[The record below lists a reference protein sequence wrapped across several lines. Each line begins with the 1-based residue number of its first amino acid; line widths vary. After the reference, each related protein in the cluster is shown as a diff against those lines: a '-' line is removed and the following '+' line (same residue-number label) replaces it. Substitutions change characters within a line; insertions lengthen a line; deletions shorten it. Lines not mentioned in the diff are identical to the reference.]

1 MSYTITLTNGTV
13 FATIADGTINTSSS
27 MTLVGK
33 NYAGYGQFL
42 DTNFIHL
49 LENSANATAPLAPLT
64 GQLWYDSANN
74 TLQVYK
80 GAAGWKNIGGST
92 AQASPGPSNNSV
104 GDLWFDTT
112 NQQLKAW
119 TGGSWLVIGPN
130 FTSSQGQTGAFAETI
145 NDSGG
150 NPQTVT
156 SLYVN
161 NTRMAIVAQGQFT
174 PQASLLSAYPT
185 VFAGITLTSA
195 VPTAI
200 FGGTSNNSNFINS
213 ISSTQLMRSDNNT
226 STSGTLRVLNNTG
239 LFVGTSNAVSIT
251 QSGSDAKISSTIS
264 GQSVVIEANVG
275 GTPTVVATA
284 SGANGSFVINSG
296 ATVGTTLV
304 ATGNITGGNLRT
316 GGQVSAT
323 GNITGGNITTASL
336 SATTVSATGNVQGNI
351 VQANVVNVA
360 LTVTALGNISG
371 DYFIGNG
378 SQLTGIG
385 IAASAQKIANGST
398 EANIGVPGGN
408 ANISVGGTSNVAVF
422 STGGQ
427 VLKGSLTVNQDG
439 GLTAILNGG
448 SNAVGNIGS
457 SSSYFNRVFATSTTA
472 LYADVAERFAADE
485 VMEPGTVVELGGSKE
500 ITRSR
505 TPLSEKVFGVISTRA
520 AFLMNG
526 GAGEDD
532 THPPVAMT
540 GRVPVKVT
548 GVVRK
553 GDRLVSAGD
562 GIARSAMPGEAT
574 PFNVIG
580 RVLED
585 HADPGD
591 IYEIEAIV
599 TIK

>member
-1 MSYTITLTNGTV
+1 MSYTITLTDGTV
-13 FATIADGTINTSSS
+13 FATIADGTINTTSS

-49 LENSANATAPLAPLT
+49 LENGSNTTAPAAPLT
-64 GQLWYDSANN
+64 GQLWWDKGTGLLKVYTGTTFKTISAA
-74 TLQVYK
+74 TASASAPP
-80 GAAGWKNIGGST
+80 GAV
-92 AQASPGPSNNSV
+92 V

-119 TGGSWLVIGPN
+119 TGASWLVIGPN
-130 FTSSQGQTGAFAETI
+130 YTSTQGQTGAFAETI

-161 NTRMAIVAQGQFT
+161 NTRMGIVAQSQFT
-174 PQASLLSAYPT
+174 PQASLLSAFPT

-200 FGGTSNNSNFINS
+200 FGGTANNSNFINS
-213 ISSTQLMRSDNNT
+213 ISSTQLMRSDANT
-226 STSGTLRVLNNTG
+226 STTGVLRVLNNTG
-239 LFVGTSNAVSIT
+239 LFVGTSNAVSIS

-264 GQSVVIEANVG
+264 GQNVVIEANVG
-275 GTPTVVATA
+275 GTPTVIATA
-284 SGANGSFVINSG
+284 SGSNGTFVINS
-296 ATVGTTLV
+296 AAAVGTTLV

-323 GNITGGNITTASL
+323 GNITGGNVTAATVLATTL
-336 SATTVSATGNVQGNI
+336 SAVGNVQGN
-351 VQANVVNVA
+351 VVVANTVSVA
-360 LTVTALGNISG
+360 STVSAAGNITGSF
-371 DYFIGNG
+371 FIGNG
-378 SQLTGIG
+378 SQLTGI
-385 IAASAQKIANGST
+385 ALATSAQRIISGTT
-398 EANIGVPGGN
+398 EANITTPNGN
-408 ANISVGGTSNVAVF
+408 VNINVGGVSNVAVW
-422 STGGQ
+422 STSGQ
-427 VLKGSLTVNQDG
+427 VLKGTLTVNQDG
-439 GLTAILNGG
+439 ALTAILNGAG
-448 SNAVGNIGS
+448 NAIGNIGS

-485 VMEPGTVVELGGSKE
+485 IMEPGTVVEIGGSQE
-500 ITRSR
+500 ITRSKNA
-505 TPLSEKVFGVISTRA
+505 LSENVFGVISHRA

-526 GAGEDD
+526 GAGEDA

-548 GVVRK
+548 GRILK
-553 GDRLVSAGD
+553 GDRLVSAGH
-562 GIARSAMPGEAT
+562 GLARAAAPGEAT
-574 PFNVIG
+574 AFNVIG
-580 RVLED
+580 RALENHD
-585 HADPGD
+585 HEGHG
-591 IYEIEAIV
+591 EIEAIV